1 FPAPYYF
8 YEEEE
13 KSLKKKDKFIK
24 EIEKLE
30 IPLET
35 EAFKSFFDGVWEEYN
50 LLGKVSGDTNTKN
63 IESFKKKFI
72 SLIDATEMEKSVK
85 NEAQNYVS
93 FFMLK
98 NDDNELSREIQNI
111 KKAIEE
117 LRSETRQLE
126 NNLDYFSNTSND
138 NPLFQDVTSR
148 LNDLNAEIDNHK
160 EKLVGLRKFKREIEA
175 RDTISSEE
183 NETQSEEENTTEE

>member
-1 FPAPYYF
+1 
-8 YEEEE
+8 
-13 KSLKKKDKFIK
+13 
-24 EIEKLE
+24 
-30 IPLET
+30 
-35 EAFKSFFDGVWEEYN
+35 
-50 LLGKVSGDTNTKN
+50 
-63 IESFKKKFI
+63 
-72 SLIDATEMEKSVK
+72 MEKSVK

-175 RDTISSEE
+175 RDAISSEE
-183 NETQSEEENTTEE
+183 NETQSEEENTT

>member
-1 FPAPYYF
+1 
-8 YEEEE
+8 
-13 KSLKKKDKFIK
+13 
-24 EIEKLE
+24 
-30 IPLET
+30 
-35 EAFKSFFDGVWEEYN
+35 
-50 LLGKVSGDTNTKN
+50 
-63 IESFKKKFI
+63 
-72 SLIDATEMEKSVK
+72 M
-85 NEAQNYVS
+85 
-93 FFMLK
+93 
-98 NDDNELSREIQNI
+98 SREIQNI

-183 NETQSEEENTTEE
+183 NETQSGGRKYHLRIIQFFDFACCQYTSISAMLSSFIFFPASDASILYE

>member
-1 FPAPYYF
+1 MNGI
-8 YEEEE
+8 
-13 KSLKKKDKFIK
+13 LKLGTCFLDR
-24 EIEKLE
+24 
-30 IPLET
+30 
-35 EAFKSFFDGVWEEYN
+35 FKSFFDGVWEEYN

-138 NPLFQDVTSR
+138 NPLFQVFTSR
-148 LNDLNAEIDNHK
+148 LNDLNTEIDNHK
-160 EKLVGLRKFKREIEA
+160 EKLLGLRKFKREIEA
-175 RDTISSEE
+175 RDAISSEE
-183 NETQSEEENTTEE
+183 NKTQSEEENTTEE